1 MSENEQ
7 KPEGISE
14 AIIQQQVTTI
24 INSDET
30 QKLIRQKV
38 CSEVKKGLEENKSI
52 ITEKVVKIIE
62 DIKIDEA
69 LKGKVL
75 EQLNSLIINLSYAP
89 KDVINAVK
97 EAQDKI
103 DKSMVSKLF
112 TDEKPKENEPKENE
126 SEVNKSEEKPKENEP
141 EEKPKENEPRIIGDI
156 DGGGKRR
163 STKKK
168 RFR

>member
-97 EAQDKI
+97 EAQDKR
-103 DKSMVSKLF
+103 DKPMVSKLF
-112 TDEKPKENEPKENE
+112 TDEKPKEETD
-126 SEVNKSEEKPKENEP
+126 VNKEVSQEKP
-141 EEKPKENEPRIIGDI
+141 EEKKSENSQVKHESI

>member
-14 AIIQQQVTTI
+14 SIIQQQVTTI

-38 CSEVKKGLEENKSI
+38 CSEVKEGLEENKSI

-103 DKSMVSKLF
+103 DKPMVSKLF
-112 TDEKPKENEPKENE
+112 TDEKPKEETDVNKEV
-126 SEVNKSEEKPKENEP
+126 SEVNKTEVRQE
-141 EEKPKENEPRIIGDI
+141 RI

>member
-103 DKSMVSKLF
+103 DKPMVSKLF
-112 TDEKPKENEPKENE
+112 TDEKPKEETDVNKEV
-126 SEVNKSEEKPKENEP
+126 SEVKQES
-141 EEKPKENEPRIIGDI
+141 I

>member
-14 AIIQQQVTTI
+14 SIIQQQVTTI

-103 DKSMVSKLF
+103 DKPMVSKLF
-112 TDEKPKENEPKENE
+112 TDEKPKEETDVNKEV
-126 SEVNKSEEKPKENEP
+126 SEVNKTES
-141 EEKPKENEPRIIGDI
+141 I

>member
-14 AIIQQQVTTI
+14 SIIQQQVTTI

-103 DKSMVSKLF
+103 DKPMVSKLF
-112 TDEKPKENEPKENE
+112 TDEKPKEETDVNKEV
-126 SEVNKSEEKPKENEP
+126 SEVNKTEVRQES
-141 EEKPKENEPRIIGDI
+141 I

>member
-7 KPEGISE
+7 KSEGISE

-103 DKSMVSKLF
+103 DKPMVSKLF
-112 TDEKPKENEPKENE
+112 TDEKPKEETDVNKEV
-126 SEVNKSEEKPKENEP
+126 SEVKQES
-141 EEKPKENEPRIIGDI
+141 I

>member
-1 MSENEQ
+1 MSENKQ

-14 AIIQQQVTTI
+14 SIIQQQVTTI

-97 EAQDKI
+97 EAQDNI
-103 DKSMVSKLF
+103 DKPLVSKLLKGEN
-112 TDEKPKENEPKENE
+112 TEKN
-126 SEVNKSEEKPKENEP
+126 SEEKDVNKTE
-141 EEKPKENEPRIIGDI
+141 EEKSENSQVKQESI

>member
-38 CSEVKKGLEENKSI
+38 CSEVKTGLEENKSI

-103 DKSMVSKLF
+103 DKSVVSKLF
-112 TDEKPKENEPKENE
+112 TDEKSQVNET
-126 SEVNKSEEKPKENEP
+126 EVNKSEEKS
-141 EEKPKENEPRIIGDI
+141 KENEPRIIGDI

>member
-14 AIIQQQVTTI
+14 SIIQQQVTTI

-103 DKSMVSKLF
+103 DKPMVSKLF
-112 TDEKPKENEPKENE
+112 TDEKPKEETD
-126 SEVNKSEEKPKENEP
+126 VNKTEVKPKENETP
-141 EEKPKENEPRIIGDI
+141 IIGDI
-156 DGGGKRR
+156 DGGGKKR

>member
-14 AIIQQQVTTI
+14 SIIQQQVTTI

-103 DKSMVSKLF
+103 DKPMVSKLF
-112 TDEKPKENEPKENE
+112 TDEKPKENEPEVNE
-126 SEVNKSEEKPKENEP
+126 PEVNETEVNETEVNKTEVKRET
-141 EEKPKENEPRIIGDI
+141 I

>member
-38 CSEVKKGLEENKSI
+38 CSEVKTGLEENKSI

-103 DKSMVSKLF
+103 DKSMVNKLF
-112 TDEKPKENEPKENE
+112 TDQNPKE
-126 SEVNKSEEKPKENEP
+126 NKSEEKS
-141 EEKPKENEPRIIGDI
+141 EEKQQVNEVKQESI

>member
-14 AIIQQQVTTI
+14 SIIQQQVTTI

-103 DKSMVSKLF
+103 DKPMVSKLF
-112 TDEKPKENEPKENE
+112 TDEKPKEETDVNKEV
-126 SEVNKSEEKPKENEP
+126 SEVNKTEVKPES
-141 EEKPKENEPRIIGDI
+141 I

>member
-14 AIIQQQVTTI
+14 SIIQQQVTTI

-103 DKSMVSKLF
+103 DKPMVSKLF
-112 TDEKPKENEPKENE
+112 TDEKPKENELEEKQQVNQVN
-126 SEVNKSEEKPKENEP
+126 EVNGVKQES
-141 EEKPKENEPRIIGDI
+141 I

-168 RFR
+168 SC

>member
-14 AIIQQQVTTI
+14 SIIQQQVTTI

-103 DKSMVSKLF
+103 DKPMVSKLF
-112 TDEKPKENEPKENE
+112 TDEKPKENEPEVNE
-126 SEVNKSEEKPKENEP
+126 TEVNETEVNKTEVKRET
-141 EEKPKENEPRIIGDI
+141 I

>member
-7 KPEGISE
+7 KPEGISK
-14 AIIQQQVTTI
+14 AIIQEQVTTI

-38 CSEVKKGLEENKSI
+38 CSEVKKGLEANKSI
-52 ITEKVVKIIE
+52 ITDKVVEIIE
-62 DIKIDEA
+62 KMEIDQA

-75 EQLNSLIINLSYAP
+75 EQLNSLIMNLTNAP
-89 KDVINAVK
+89 QDVIKAVK
-97 EAQDKI
+97 EAQDNI
-103 DKSMVSKLF
+103 DKPMVSKF
-112 TDEKPKENEPKENE
+112 FKGENNTQEQG
-126 SEVNKSEEKPKENEP
+126 KSEEISVEKGIENNN
-141 EEKPKENEPRIIGDI
+141 KLLGDV

>member
-1 MSENEQ
+1 M
-7 KPEGISE
+7 
-14 AIIQQQVTTI
+14 TTI

-103 DKSMVSKLF
+103 DKPMVSKLF
-112 TDEKPKENEPKENE
+112 TDEKPKEETDVNKEV
-126 SEVNKSEEKPKENEP
+126 SEVNKTEVKQEITE
-141 EEKPKENEPRIIGDI
+141 
-156 DGGGKRR
+156 GGGKRR

>member
-14 AIIQQQVTTI
+14 SIIQQQVTTI

-103 DKSMVSKLF
+103 DKPMVSKLF
-112 TDEKPKENEPKENE
+112 TDEKPKEETD
-126 SEVNKSEEKPKENEP
+126 VNK
-141 EEKPKENEPRIIGDI
+141 EKPKENEPRIIGDI

>member
-14 AIIQQQVTTI
+14 SIIQQQVTTI

-103 DKSMVSKLF
+103 DKPMVSKLF
-112 TDEKPKENEPKENE
+112 TDEKPKEEAEVSKEV
-126 SEVNKSEEKPKENEP
+126 SDVNKSEEKS
-141 EEKPKENEPRIIGDI
+141 KENEPRIIGDI

>member
-14 AIIQQQVTTI
+14 SIIQQQVTTI

-103 DKSMVSKLF
+103 DKPMVSKLF
-112 TDEKPKENEPKENE
+112 TDEKPKEETD
-126 SEVNKSEEKPKENEP
+126 VNKEVSQEKP
-141 EEKPKENEPRIIGDI
+141 EEKKSENSQVKPESI

>member
-103 DKSMVSKLF
+103 DKPMVSKLF
-112 TDEKPKENEPKENE
+112 TDEKPKEETDVNKEV
-126 SEVNKSEEKPKENEP
+126 SEVKQESVE
-141 EEKPKENEPRIIGDI
+141 
-156 DGGGKRR
+156 GGGKRR

>member
-7 KPEGISE
+7 KSEGISE

-103 DKSMVSKLF
+103 DKPMVSKLF
-112 TDEKPKENEPKENE
+112 TDEKPKEETD
-126 SEVNKSEEKPKENEP
+126 VNKTEVKPKENET
-141 EEKPKENEPRIIGDI
+141 EEKQESIY
-156 DGGGKRR
+156 GGGKRR

>member
-7 KPEGISE
+7 KSEGISE

-103 DKSMVSKLF
+103 DKPLVSKLF
-112 TDEKPKENEPKENE
+112 TEEKSKETQNEE
-126 SEVNKSEEKPKENEP
+126 SEVNKTEENKGSN
-141 EEKPKENEPRIIGDI
+141 IGTI

>member
-7 KPEGISE
+7 NPEGISE

-75 EQLNSLIINLSYAP
+75 EQLNSLIINLSNAP
-89 KDVINAVK
+89 KDVINAIK
-97 EAQDKI
+97 EAQNILLGSYNAVEKEKQQ
-103 DKSMVSKLF
+103 KS
-112 TDEKPKENEPKENE
+112 
-126 SEVNKSEEKPKENEP
+126 
-141 EEKPKENEPRIIGDI
+141 IG
-156 DGGGKRR
+156 GGGKRR